1 MKRVIVNTWQK
12 ALVYKNNEF
21 RRVLNAGNYWI
32 WNEKVT
38 VVDIREQLDQF
49 ANLELLARN
58 SSLHEVLQFIEVGD
72 QKIVLQL
79 ENGNLKAVLTTGL
92 YAFWKEYAGYTF
104 VEANLSETFIREDI
118 SRVILQ
124 NRMLAAFVRT
134 SNIENYEA
142 ALLFVD
148 GKFEGKLAAGLHYW
162 WKNEKSV
169 QIVRADVRMQQL
181 EINGQEILTKDKAAL
196 RINAWAQFRV
206 ADIEKAVLQNAA
218 YDKQLYILLQLALR
232 SVVAT
237 LGFDELLE
245 KRERLSDMMLDQ
257 LREHATALGVEIANF
272 GIRDII
278 LSGEVRAIMNE
289 VLVADKKAQA

>member
-1 MKRVIVNTWQK
+1 
-12 ALVYKNNEF
+12 
-21 RRVLNAGNYWI
+21 
-32 WNEKVT
+32 
-38 VVDIREQLDQF
+38 
-49 ANLELLARN
+49 
-58 SSLHEVLQFIEVGD
+58 
-72 QKIVLQL
+72 
-79 ENGNLKAVLTTGL
+79 
-92 YAFWKEYAGYTF
+92 
-104 VEANLSETFIREDI
+104 
-118 SRVILQ
+118 
-124 NRMLAAFVRT
+124 
-134 SNIENYEA
+134 
-142 ALLFVD
+142 
-148 GKFEGKLAAGLHYW
+148 
-162 WKNEKSV
+162 
-169 QIVRADVRMQQL
+169 
-181 EINGQEILTKDKAAL
+181 L

-289 VLVADKKAQA
+289 VLVADKKAQANAIMRREETAATRSLLNTAKLMEDNSMLWKLKEMEFVERIAEKIQTITLNGNGQIADQLKQLFIAAGN